1 MKKSCTLLLLAA
13 MLISLTSAAITK
25 DEQAMYDLIS
35 RIAPQHKS
43 NFIFK
48 QTKQKQD
55 TYTVT
60 AKGGKATIS
69 APNANTMAVGL
80 NYYLKYVCHTTV
92 SWLNTSPVVMP
103 DRLPD
108 TKRLSQTARFPNRF
122 FLNYCTYGYTM
133 PWWRWQDWE
142 RLIDWMALNGI
153 NLPLANTG
161 AEEIAY
167 RVYTGMGLSDLE
179 VRSFFTGPAHLPW
192 HRMSNIDKWQGPLPH
207 SWLKGQLELQKK
219 IVARERELGMKPILP
234 GFSGHVP
241 GVLKEKFPDAKIS
254 KLQNWAG
261 FRDETSCY
269 FLDPQ
274 DPLFAEIQHRY
285 IKEVIKEFGT
295 DHIYGI
301 DPFNEMKL
309 PSEDPAYLAAVA
321 KGIYSTLTD
330 VDPQATWLQ
339 MTWMFYFDKAT
350 WTPERIKAFLEAVPQ
365 GKLLLLDYWGEFQEI
380 WRRTDKYHGQ
390 PYLWCYLGN
399 FGGNTGYN
407 AEFDKVRQRVED
419 TAKDGGTNFTGLGG
433 TLEGFDINPFM
444 HEYFFEKAW
453 TNYPDDRTF
462 LNALADRH
470 CGAEDTIFRKA
481 WTDLF
486 YQIINSTE
494 YAGSP
499 NTATEYPRLR
509 KIDVE
514 RDGKKLKEEAPYRTS
529 AKIANDNVQAFNIWQ
544 QLLSTPNNSNML
556 YVYDAVNQGRE
567 VLGTYFYCLRND
579 FSQACY
585 ARDIKTAEQKAA
597 EMLRTLDDLD
607 LLLGLHK
614 DFSFNKWVDDARS
627 WGTTPEEKEYFD
639 INSRT
644 LLTTWGFKGH
654 SLRDYAR
661 RTWHGLVA
669 HFYKRRW
676 EIFINHSLNAARRGV
691 KVDENNLRDD
701 IFQFEWNFTQKL
713 AEPDL
718 TEAPANGTPISII
731 RQMAVKYSPLIQAQA
746 DKNADN
752 TGRETRHRVTPHDFY

>member
-1 MKKSCTLLLLAA
+1 MKKSLLIMVA
-13 MLISLTSAAITK
+13 LTVCLMASAATK
-25 DEQAMYDLIS
+25 DEQALYNLVG
-35 RIAPQHKS
+35 RIAPNHTKD
-43 NFIFK
+43 FVFK
-48 QTKQKQD
+48 QKKQKAE
-55 TYTVT
+55 TYTVE
-60 AKGGKATIS
+60 AKGGKVTITGS
-69 APNANTMAVGL
+69 NAQSMAVGL

-92 SWLNTSPVVMP
+92 SWLISSPVVVP
-103 DRLPD
+103 ETLPD
-108 TKRLSQTARFPNRF
+108 TKKLTQTARCDKRF

-133 PWWRWQDWE
+133 PWWTWADWE

-167 RVYTGMGLSDLE
+167 RVYTSLGMSDE
-179 VRSFFTGPAHLPW
+179 QVRSFFTGPAHLPW

-207 SWLKGQLELQKK
+207 SWLKGQLALQKQ

-241 GVLKEKFPDAKIS
+241 GALKEIYPDAKIS

-274 DPLFAEIQHRY
+274 DSLFAEIQHRY

-295 DHIYGI
+295 DHIYGL

-309 PSEDPAYLAAVA
+309 PSEDPAWLASVA
-321 KGIYSTLTD
+321 KGIYGTLTD
-330 VDPQATWLQ
+330 VDPEATWLQ

-350 WTPERIKAFLEAVPQ
+350 WTPERIKAFLGAVPT
-365 GKLLLLDYWGEFQEI
+365 GKLVLLDYWGEFQEI
-380 WRRTDKYHGQ
+380 WRRTEQYHGQ

-407 AEFDKVRQRVED
+407 AEFKKVRERVEG
-419 TAKDGGTNFTGLGG
+419 TFKDGGKNFDGLGG

-444 HEYFFEKAW
+444 YEYFFEKGW
-453 TNYPDDRTF
+453 TNYLSDEEYIKQ
-462 LNALADRH
+462 LADRH
-470 CGAEDTIFRKA
+470 CGAEDEIYRQA
-481 WTDLF
+481 WKDLYF
-486 YQIINSTE
+486 KIIDGPE

-514 RDGKKLKEEAPYRTS
+514 KDGKKVKEEAPYETS
-529 AKIANDNVQAFNIWQ
+529 GKIANDNVLAFNIWQ
-544 QLLSTPNNSNML
+544 QMLSTKNNTNAL
-556 YVYDAVNQGRE
+556 YVYDCVNQGRE

-585 ARDIKTAEQKAA
+585 AGDIATAEQKAK
-597 EMLRTLDDLD
+597 EMLETLDDLD
-607 LLLGLHK
+607 LVLGLHN
-614 DFSFNKWVDDARS
+614 DFSFNKWVTDARS
-627 WGTTPEEKEYFD
+627 WGQTPQEKEYFEV
-639 INSRT
+639 NSRT

-654 SLRDYAR
+654 SLRDYAK

-669 HFYKRRW
+669 HFYKHRW
-676 EIFINHSLNAARRGV
+676 EIFINHSLTAAKQG
-691 KVDENNLRDD
+691 KPVDETNLRED
-701 IFQFEWNFTQKL
+701 IYQFEWNFTQKL
-713 AEPDL
+713 ADAEL
-718 TEAPANGTPISII
+718 TEAPIKGTPVEVM
-731 RQMAVKYSPLIQAQA
+731 RNMAIKYSPLIQAQA
-746 DKNADN
+746 DKNAAKGGQDKKVK
-752 TGRETRHRVTPHDFY
+752 VTPHDFY

>member
-1 MKKSCTLLLLAA
+1 MNKLKLIMAALLFCLAA
-13 MLISLTSAAITK
+13 SAVTK
-25 DEQAMYDLIS
+25 DEQALYDLVG
-35 RIAPQHKS
+35 RIAPSHKGD
-43 NFIFK
+43 FTFK
-48 QTKQKQD
+48 QKKQKGD

-60 AKGGKATIS
+60 AKGGKVTITGT
-69 APNANTMAVGL
+69 NANTMAVGL

-92 SWLNTSPVVMP
+92 SWQVSSPVVVP
-103 DRLPD
+103 EILPD
-108 TKRLSQTARFPNRF
+108 TKQLTQTARLDKRF

-133 PWWRWQDWE
+133 PWWTWKDWE
-142 RLIDWMALNGI
+142 RFIDWMALNGI

-167 RVYTGMGLSDLE
+167 RVYTSLGLTDEE

-192 HRMSNIDKWQGPLPH
+192 HRMSNIDKWQGPLPQ
-207 SWLKGQLELQKK
+207 SWLKGQLALQKQ

-241 GVLKEKFPDAKIS
+241 GVLRQKFPNAKIS

-274 DPLFAEIQHRY
+274 DSLFAEIQHRY

-295 DHIYGI
+295 DHIYGL

-309 PSEDPAYLAAVA
+309 PSEDPAWLASVA

-330 VDPQATWLQ
+330 VDPEAEWLQ

-350 WTPERIKAFLEAVPQ
+350 WTPERIKAFLTAVPQ
-365 GKLLLLDYWGEFQEI
+365 GKLILLDYWGEFQEI
-380 WRRTDKYHGQ
+380 WRRTESYHGQ

-407 AEFDKVRQRVED
+407 AEFKKVRERIEG
-419 TAKDGGTNFTGLGG
+419 TFKEGGNNFSGLGG

-444 HEYFFEKAW
+444 YEYFFEKAW
-453 TNYPDDRTF
+453 TNYLSDEDYIR
-462 LNALADRH
+462 ALADRH
-470 CGAEDTIFRKA
+470 CGTEDETFRQA
-481 WTDLF
+481 WMDLF
-486 YQIINSTE
+486 YKIIDGPD

-499 NTATEYPRLR
+499 NTATEYPRLN
-509 KIDVE
+509 KVE
-514 RDGKKLKEEAPYRTS
+514 VEQDGKKVRVEAPYKTS
-529 AKIANDNVQAFNIWQ
+529 GKIANDNVLAFNVWQ
-544 QLLSTPNNSNML
+544 QILSTKNNTNML

-579 FSQACY
+579 FSQAIY
-585 ARDIKTAEQKAA
+585 ARDIATAEQKAK
-597 EMLRTLDDLD
+597 EMLETLDDLD
-607 LLLGLHK
+607 LVLGLHD
-614 DFSFNKWVDDARS
+614 DFSFNKWVNDARS
-627 WGTTPEEKEYFD
+627 WGETPEEKEYFEV
-639 INSRT
+639 NSRT
-644 LLTTWGFKGH
+644 ILTTWGFKGH
-654 SLRDYAR
+654 SLRDYAK

-676 EIFINHSLNAARRGV
+676 EIFINHSLRCAKMGV

-701 IFQFEWNFTQKL
+701 IFQFEWNFNQKL
-713 AEPDL
+713 ADAEL
-718 TEAPANGTPISII
+718 TEAPVNGTPIEVM
-731 RQMAVKYSPLIQAQA
+731 RRMAIKYSPLIQAQA
-746 DKNADN
+746 DKNAASGGNDKKVK
-752 TGRETRHRVTPHDFY
+752 VTPHDFY

>member
-1 MKKSCTLLLLAA
+1 MRKLISILALLAVCA
-13 MLISLTSAAITK
+13 SLSAITK
-25 DEQAMYDLIS
+25 DEQALYDLVG

-43 NFIFK
+43 NFVFK
-48 QTKQKQD
+48 QKKQKIE
-55 TYTVT
+55 TYTVH
-60 AKGGKATIS
+60 AKGGKVVITGS
-69 APNANTMAVGL
+69 NAQSMAVGL
-80 NYYLKYVCHTTV
+80 NYYLKYYCHTTV
-92 SWLNTSPVVMP
+92 SWLVSSPVEMP
-103 DRLPD
+103 AVLPSVSRF
-108 TKRLSQTARFPNRF
+108 TQTARCDNRF

-133 PWWRWQDWE
+133 PWFTWADWE

-153 NLPLANTG
+153 NMPLANTG

-167 RVYTGMGLSDLE
+167 RVYTSLGMSDE
-179 VRSFFTGPAHLPW
+179 ETRSFFTGPAHLPW

-241 GVLKEKFPDAKIS
+241 GALRTIFPNAKIS

-274 DPLFAEIQHRY
+274 DSLFAEIQHRY

-321 KGIYSTLTD
+321 KGIYGTLTD

-350 WTPERIKAFLEAVPQ
+350 WTPERVKAFLTAVPQ
-365 GKLLLLDYWGEFQEI
+365 GKLILLDYWGEYQEI
-380 WRRTDKYHGQ
+380 WRLHEKYHGQ
-390 PYLWCYLGN
+390 PYIWCYLGN
-399 FGGNTGYN
+399 FGGNTHYN
-407 AEFDKVRQRVED
+407 AEFNKVRTRVEG
-419 TAKDGGTNFTGLGG
+419 TFKDGGSNFSGLGG
-433 TLEGFDINPFM
+433 TLEGFDINPEM
-444 HEYFFEKAW
+444 HEYFYEKAW
-453 TNYPDDRTF
+453 TGYPDDELF
-462 LNALADRH
+462 LSALADRH
-470 CGAEDTIFRKA
+470 CGAEDTTFRNA
-481 WTDLF
+481 WKSLYYD
-486 YQIINSTE
+486 IIDSRS

-499 NTATEYPRLR
+499 NTATEYPRLN
-509 KIDVE
+509 KDN
-514 RDGKKLKEEAPYRTS
+514 KPYQTS
-529 AKIANDNVQAFNIWQ
+529 SKIANDNVLAFNVWQ
-544 QLLSTPNNSNML
+544 HLLSTKNNSNAL
-556 YVYDAVNQGRE
+556 FVYDAVNQGRE

-585 ARDIKTAEQKAA
+585 KRDIALAEKKAK
-597 EMLRTLDDLD
+597 EMLETLDDLD

-627 WGTTPEEKEYFD
+627 WGQTPEEKEYFEV
-639 INSRT
+639 NART

-654 SLRDYAR
+654 TLRDYAR

-669 HFYKRRW
+669 HFYKHRW
-676 EIFINHSLNAARRGV
+676 EIFINHSLNAVRKGV
-691 KVDENNLRDD
+691 DVDANNLRDD

-713 AEPDL
+713 ADPDL
-718 TEAPANGTPISII
+718 TEAPVNGTPVEVM
-731 RQMAVKYSPLIQAQA
+731 RRMAVKYSPLIQQQA
-746 DKNADN
+746 DLNADN
-752 TGRETRHRVTPHDFY
+752 AGQEQRVKVTPHDFY

>member
-1 MKKSCTLLLLAA
+1 MFTIANA
-13 MLISLTSAAITK
+13 VTK

-35 RIAPQHKS
+35 RIAPQHQA
-43 NFIFK
+43 NFTFK
-48 QTKQKQD
+48 QKKQKTD
-55 TYTVT
+55 TYTVE
-60 AKGGKATIS
+60 AKGGHATIS
-69 APNANTMAVGL
+69 GTNANTMAVGL
-80 NYYLKYVCHTTV
+80 NHYLKYVCHTTV
-92 SWLNTSPVVMP
+92 SWLATNPVVMP
-103 DRLPD
+103 QKLPD
-108 TKRLSQTARFPNRF
+108 THKLSQTARCADRF

-133 PWWRWQDWE
+133 PWWQWADWE

-153 NLPLANTG
+153 NMPLANTG

-167 RVYTGMGLSDLE
+167 RVYASLGLSDSE
-179 VRSFFTGPAHLPW
+179 IRSFFTGPAHLPW
-192 HRMSNIDKWQGPLPH
+192 HRMSNIDKWQGPLPQ

-219 IVARERELGMKPILP
+219 IVKRERELGMKPILP

-241 GVLKEKFPDAKIS
+241 GVLRNKFPNAKIS
-254 KLQNWAG
+254 KLHNWAG
-261 FRDETSCY
+261 FTDETSCY

-274 DPLFAEIQHRY
+274 DSLFAELQHRY

-321 KGIYSTLTD
+321 KGIYTTLTD
-330 VDPQATWLQ
+330 IDPQATWLQ
-339 MTWMFYFDKAT
+339 MTWMFYYDKAT
-350 WTPERIKAFLEAVPQ
+350 WTPERIKAFLGAVPQ
-365 GKLLLLDYWGEFQEI
+365 GKLLLLDYWGEYQEI

-407 AEFDKVRQRVED
+407 AEFGKVRERIEG
-419 TAKDGGTNFTGLGG
+419 TFKDGGTNFSGLGG

-444 HEYFFEKAW
+444 YEYFFEKAW
-453 TNYPDDRTF
+453 TDYPTDDEF
-462 LNALADRH
+462 INGLADRH
-470 CGAEDTIFRKA
+470 CGAADEDYRQA
-481 WTDLF
+481 WHDL
-486 YQIINSTE
+486 YYKVINSPD

-514 RDGKKLKEEAPYRTS
+514 KDGKKIKQEAPYQTS
-529 AKIANDNVQAFNIWQ
+529 AKIANDNVVAFNVWQ
-544 QLLSTPNNSNML
+544 QMLSIKNTSNML

-585 ARDIKTAEQKAA
+585 ARDIATAEQKAS
-597 EMLRTLDDLD
+597 EMLQTLDDLD
-607 LLLGLHK
+607 LVLSLHE
-614 DFSFNKWVDDARS
+614 DFSFNKWVNDARS
-627 WGTTPEEKEYFD
+627 WGQTDEEKEYFEV
-639 INSRT
+639 NSRT

-661 RTWHGLVA
+661 RTWHGLVS
-669 HFYKRRW
+669 HFYKHRW
-676 EIFINHSLNAARRGV
+676 EIFINHSLTAARQGV
-691 KVDENNLRDD
+691 SVNEQNLRDD

-713 AEPDL
+713 SDPEL
-718 TEAPANGTPISII
+718 TQTVVKDSPVKVMRNL
-731 RQMAVKYSPLIQAQA
+731 AVKYSPLIQAQA
-746 DKNADN
+746 DKNASN
-752 TGRETRHRVTPHDFY
+752 AGAEKKVMVTPHDFY

>member
-1 MKKSCTLLLLAA
+1 MKRLSLFTIALLC
-13 MLISLTSAAITK
+13 MLMTASAVTK
-25 DEQAMYDLIS
+25 DEQALYDLVG
-35 RIAPQHKS
+35 RIAPQHKAG
-43 NFIFK
+43 FVFK
-48 QTKQKQD
+48 QKKQKHN
-55 TYTVT
+55 TYTVE
-60 AKGGKATIS
+60 AKGGKVTITG
-69 APNANTMAVGL
+69 PNANTMAVGL

-92 SWLNTSPVVMP
+92 SWLISSPVVMP
-103 DRLPD
+103 DKLPD
-108 TKRLSQTARFPNRF
+108 TKKLSQTARCDNRF

-133 PWWRWQDWE
+133 PWWQWADWE
-142 RLIDWMALNGI
+142 RLIDWMALNGV

-161 AEEIAY
+161 AEMIAY
-167 RVYTGMGLSDLE
+167 RVFTELGLTDLE

-192 HRMSNIDKWQGPLPH
+192 HRMSNIDKWQGPLPQ

-241 GVLKEKFPDAKIS
+241 GVLKNKFPTAKIT
-254 KLQNWAG
+254 KLHNWAG
-261 FRDETSCY
+261 FTDETSCY

-274 DPLFAEIQHRY
+274 DSLFAEIQHRY

-350 WTPERIKAFLEAVPQ
+350 WTPERIKAFLGAVPL

-407 AEFDKVRQRVED
+407 AEFKKVRERIEG
-419 TAKDGGTNFTGLGG
+419 TFKDGGNNFSGLGG

-444 HEYFFEKAW
+444 YEYFFEKAW
-453 TNYPDDRTF
+453 TNYPTDEEF
-462 LNALADRH
+462 IKGLADRH
-470 CGAEDTIFRKA
+470 CGTTDESYRQA
-481 WTDLF
+481 WHDLF
-486 YQIINSTE
+486 YKIIDSPD

-509 KIDVE
+509 KIDV
-514 RDGKKLKEEAPYRTS
+514 KKDEKTIKQEVPYQTS
-529 AKIANDNVQAFNIWQ
+529 GKIANDNVLAFNIWQ
-544 QLLSTPNNSNML
+544 QMLSTKNNSNML
-556 YVYDAVNQGRE
+556 YIYDVVNQGRE

-585 ARDIKTAEQKAA
+585 ARDIKTAEQKAQ
-597 EMLRTLDDLD
+597 EMLETLDDLD
-607 LLLGLHK
+607 MVLGLHD
-614 DFSFNKWVDDARS
+614 DFSFNKWVNDARS
-627 WGTTPEEKEYFD
+627 WGQTPEEKEYFEV
-639 INSRT
+639 NSRT

-661 RTWHGLVA
+661 RTWHGLVS
-669 HFYKRRW
+669 HFYKHRW
-676 EIFINHSLNAARRGV
+676 EIFINHSLTAAKQGV
-691 KVDENNLRDD
+691 NVDEKNLRED

-713 AEPDL
+713 SDADL
-718 TEAPANGTPISII
+718 TETHANGSPISVL
-731 RQMAVKYSPLIQAQA
+731 RNMAIKYAPLVQAQA
-746 DKNADN
+746 DKNSAN
-752 TGRETRHRVTPHDFY
+752 TGTEKRNRVTPHDFY

>member
-1 MKKSCTLLLLAA
+1 MKRLKLLTVTLCMFTIATA
-13 MLISLTSAAITK
+13 VTK
-25 DEQAMYDLIS
+25 DEQAMYDLVG
-35 RIAPQHKS
+35 RIAPQHKA
-43 NFIFK
+43 NFTFRQK
-48 QTKQKQD
+48 KQKAD
-55 TYTVT
+55 TYTVE
-60 AKGGKATIS
+60 AKGGHATVTGT
-69 APNANTMAVGL
+69 NANTMAVGL
-80 NYYLKYVCHTTV
+80 NYYLKYVCRTTV
-92 SWLNTSPVVMP
+92 SWLVSSPVVMP
-103 DRLPD
+103 EKLPD
-108 TKRLSQTARFPNRF
+108 TKKLSQTARCGNRF

-133 PWWRWQDWE
+133 PWWQWADWE
-142 RLIDWMALNGI
+142 RLIDWMALNGV

-167 RVYTGMGLSDLE
+167 RVFTGLGLTDTE

-241 GVLKEKFPDAKIS
+241 GVLKSKYPDAKIT
-254 KLQNWAG
+254 KLHNWAG
-261 FRDETSCY
+261 FTDETSCF

-274 DPLFAEIQHRY
+274 DSLFAEIQHRY

-309 PSEDPAYLAAVA
+309 PSEDPAYLAGVA
-321 KGIYSTLTD
+321 KGIYGTLTD
-330 VDPQATWLQ
+330 VDPEATWLQ

-350 WTPERIKAFLEAVPQ
+350 WTPERIKAFLGAVPL

-407 AEFDKVRQRVED
+407 AEFQKVCERIEG
-419 TAKDGGTNFTGLGG
+419 TFKDGGNNFCGLGG

-444 HEYFFEKAW
+444 YEYFFEKAW
-453 TNYPDDRTF
+453 TGYPSDEEF
-462 LNALADRH
+462 IKGLADRH
-470 CGAEDTIFRKA
+470 CGAADEDYRRA
-481 WTDLF
+481 WHDLF
-486 YQIINSTE
+486 YKVINSPD

-509 KIDVE
+509 KTDVE
-514 RDGKKLKEEAPYRTS
+514 KDGTKTKQEVPYQTS
-529 AKIANDNVQAFNIWQ
+529 GKIAYDNVLAFNVWQ
-544 QLLSTPNNSNML
+544 QMLSVKNNSNML

-585 ARDIKTAEQKAA
+585 ARDIATAEQKAR
-597 EMLRTLDDLD
+597 EMLETLDDLD
-607 LLLGLHK
+607 LILGLHN
-614 DFSFNKWVDDARS
+614 DFSFNKWVNDARS
-627 WGTTPEEKEYFD
+627 WGQTAEEKEFFEV
-639 INSRT
+639 NSRT

-661 RTWHGLVA
+661 RTWHGLVS

-676 EIFINHSLNAARRGV
+676 EIFINHSLTAARQGIG
-691 KVDENNLRDD
+691 VDEKNLRED

-713 AEPDL
+713 AEPNL
-718 TEAPANGTPISII
+718 TETAVKDSPVKVMRDI
-731 RQMAVKYSPLIQAQA
+731 AVKYSPLIQAQA
-746 DKNADN
+746 DKNAEN
-752 TGRETRHRVTPHDFY
+752 TGTEKKAKVTPHDFY

>member
-1 MKKSCTLLLLAA
+1 MKKIRLAVTLTLFCIAL
-13 MLISLTSAAITK
+13 SAATK
-25 DEQAMYDLIS
+25 DEAALYDLVG
-35 RIAPQHKS
+35 RIAPQHKEK
-43 NFIFK
+43 FIFK
-48 QTKQKQD
+48 QKKQKQD
-55 TYTVT
+55 SYTVE
-60 AKGGKATIS
+60 AKNGRVTITGT
-69 APNANTMAVGL
+69 NANSMAVGL

-92 SWLNTSPVVMP
+92 SWLATSPVVMP
-103 DRLPD
+103 DLLPD
-108 TKRLSQTARFPNRF
+108 TKKIVQTSRCDMRF
-122 FLNYCTYGYTM
+122 FLNYCTFGYTM
-133 PWWRWQDWE
+133 PWWQWSDWE

-167 RVYTGMGLSDLE
+167 RVYTSLGLSDDE

-219 IVARERELGMKPILP
+219 IVARQRDLGMKPILP

-241 GVLKEKFPDAKIS
+241 GVLKEKFPNAKIS
-254 KLQNWAG
+254 KLHNWAG

-274 DPLFAEIQHRY
+274 DSLFAEIQHRY

-309 PSEDPAYLAAVA
+309 PSEDPAWLAQVA
-321 KGIYSTLTD
+321 KGIYKTLTD

-365 GKLLLLDYWGEFQEI
+365 GKLVLLDYWGEFQEI
-380 WRRTDKYHGQ
+380 WRMTDKYHGQ

-407 AEFDKVRQRVED
+407 AEFEKVSQRVEN
-419 TAKDGGTNFTGLGG
+419 TFKDGGSNFSGLGA

-444 HEYFFEKAW
+444 YEYFFEKAW
-453 TNYPDDRTF
+453 TPYLDDKQYI
-462 LNALADRH
+462 NALADRH
-470 CGAEDTIFRKA
+470 CGAADEGFREA
-481 WTDLF
+481 WQELF
-486 YQIINSTE
+486 YKIINSPK

-499 NTATEYPRLR
+499 NTPTEYPRLR
-509 KIDVE
+509 KVDVE
-514 RDGKKLKEEAPYRTS
+514 RDGKKVKEEVPYKTS
-529 AKIANDNVQAFNIWQ
+529 AKIANDNVVAFNVWQ
-544 QLLSTPNNSNML
+544 KMLSTENNTNML
-556 YVYDAVNQGRE
+556 YVYDVVNQGRE

-585 ARDIKTAEQKAA
+585 DRDIATASKKAQ
-597 EMLRTLDDLD
+597 EMLATLDDLD
-607 LLLGLHK
+607 LILGLHD
-614 DFSFNKWVDDARS
+614 DFSFNKWVNDARS
-627 WGTTPEEKEYFD
+627 WGATNEEKEYFE

-654 SLRDYAR
+654 SLRDYAK

-669 HFYKRRW
+669 HFYKHRW
-676 EIFINHSLNAARRGV
+676 EIFINHSLTAAIQGT
-691 KVDENNLRDD
+691 KVDEANLRDD

-713 AEPDL
+713 ADAQL
-718 TEAPANGTPISII
+718 TEAPRNGKPIDII
-731 RQMAVKYSPLIQAQA
+731 RKMAMKYSPLIQEQA
-746 DKNADN
+746 DKNSAN
-752 TGRETRHRVTPHDFY
+752 LGNEQKEKVTPHDFY